1 MNQGQKNLTS
11 CAKVSLSSLALPI
24 AIPLSLAFMLLSIQE
39 PLTYDE
45 LWGFQGGMAILS
57 KGIPISWTGEYDL
70 GNPPLYYYVL
80 ALFFQL
86 FGVSDVAARIPGII
100 GTIGTGLLLFAIG
113 RMTTEDRD
121 KGCLIGSLAS
131 VLYLLN
137 PATIQGALIV
147 DIDCALLPVLSVTMI
162 VCFLWAVRGNGGGYW
177 ILCGLS
183 LCVSLWAK
191 LTTPLLLLGIIAL
204 YIMVDRGLR
213 SGIHKAAIVAFW
225 GIGGFLLSWGLY
237 TKMKHIPFWYP
248 FDYLVGSFVT
258 KQLTG
263 SAWER
268 LNLAFRSFTQL
279 SLWWSPFLLLLA
291 LIGGFERIKRF
302 FQNRRMIIWDALAL
316 FFFSGAL
323 AYILVGGITFGFPK
337 YHAPFLP
344 IVSFLLAG
352 YLVYMIGETSKRELM
367 IIALF
372 IAGGVVW
379 CIYLVGDPL
388 LTLNFALRDAMIHDP
403 LNTQNIIR
411 DFLRQIALSCL
422 LAVVMVTACCLLFMR
437 SGLYRNCVLGL
448 MATLLSSWLAMN
460 IIQAKADYLTR
471 FCYGDRET
479 KKMIS
484 FLKREISPNDVIL
497 ATRDIVFYVK
507 DELPCWDDSL
517 WKSLIKF
524 KETIER
530 PDVRYVVFSVG
541 HHSIVQYRDI
551 FFHPEVV
558 EKLEGGYSKSQ
569 IGTYTVWTRK

>member
-1 MNQGQKNLTS
+1 
-11 CAKVSLSSLALPI
+11 
-24 AIPLSLAFMLLSIQE
+24 MLFSIQE
-39 PLTYDE
+39 LLTYDE
-45 LWGFQGGMAILS
+45 LWGFEGGRAILS

-70 GNPPLYYYVL
+70 GNPPLYYYLL
-80 ALFFQL
+80 ALFFKL
-86 FGVSDVAARIPGII
+86 FGASDVVARIPGII
-100 GTIGTGLLLFAIG
+100 GTIGTGLLLYVIG
-113 RMTTEDRD
+113 RMTTGDRD
-121 KGCLIGSLAS
+121 KGRMIGSLAS
-131 VLYLLN
+131 LFYLLN

-147 DIDCALLPVLSVTMI
+147 DIDCALLPVLSVAMI
-162 VCFLWAVRGNGGGYW
+162 TCFLRAIRDNGYGYW
-177 ILCGLS
+177 ILCGLL

-204 YIMVDRGLR
+204 YVMVDRGLR

-248 FDYLVGSFVT
+248 FDYLIESFVT

-291 LIGGFERIKRF
+291 LLGGHERIKRF
-302 FQNRRMIIWDALAL
+302 FQNRRMIIWDVLAL

-344 IVSFLLAG
+344 ILSFLLAG

-388 LTLNFALRDAMIHDP
+388 LTLNFAIRDAMIHNP
-403 LNTQNIIR
+403 VNAQNILK

-422 LAVVMVTACCLLFMR
+422 LAVVMVTAFYLLFRR
-437 SGLYRNCVLGL
+437 SGLYRNCVVGL

-471 FCYGDRET
+471 YCYGDRET
-479 KKMIS
+479 SNMLS
-484 FLKREISPNDVIL
+484 FIKSKISPNDVIL
-497 ATRDIVFYVK
+497 ATRDIVYYVK

-517 WKSLIKF
+517 WKSSAKF
-524 KETIER
+524 EGMVER
-530 PDVRYVVFSVG
+530 PDVRYVIYSVG
-541 HHSIVQYRDI
+541 HHSISQYRDI
-551 FFHPEVV
+551 FFHPKVRGR
-558 EKLEGGYSKSQ
+558 LEDAYSKSQ
-569 IGTYTVWTRK
+569 FGTYTVWARKR